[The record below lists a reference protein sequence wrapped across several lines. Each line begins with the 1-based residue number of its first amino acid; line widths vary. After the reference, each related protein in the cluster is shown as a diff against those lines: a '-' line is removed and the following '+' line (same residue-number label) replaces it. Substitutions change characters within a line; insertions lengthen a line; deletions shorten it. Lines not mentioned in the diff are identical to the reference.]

1 MTKLLGTIVSF
12 FMLANIMAQQPK
24 QTLQKLSISDS
35 LKKYTDS
42 IRNLPPLEVKSI
54 RVSETSPFAKTNFSK
69 EAIAK
74 VNLGQDLP
82 FLVQN
87 TPSVVVHS
95 DAGTGVGY
103 TGIRIRGTD
112 GTRINVTLNG
122 IPYNDAESSMTYF
135 VDLPDFS
142 SSVNSIQI
150 QRGVGT
156 STNGA
161 GAFGATMN
169 LSTNSYNP
177 SAYLSL
183 NNSVGSFNTLKNN
196 LLLGTGLIKKHFTID
211 GRLSNISSDGYM
223 DRASSQ
229 LNSFYVSGAYWG
241 KNSSLRLNI
250 FSGKEKT
257 YQSWYGVPEEMLAN
271 NRTYNPAGMEKSD
284 APYENQTDNYTQKHY
299 QLFYNKQ
306 INNYLKWSTAV
317 FLTKG
322 KGYYEEYKAG
332 VNLNEYIY
340 PANPLY
346 NTIHPDIIRRRW
358 LGNNFYG
365 QIASLM
371 YEKGKNELTI
381 GGGWNQYDGKH
392 YGVLPYPNIIPIKTA
407 IPYYTNNASKKDYT
421 FYTKWQY
428 KLTTQL
434 KSFIDLQYRKVSHQM
449 NGFDNNPKLITQGNF
464 DFFNPKAGLNY
475 TSNNTTYYSSI
486 AIAHKEPNRDDY
498 ETGALQ
504 NPTQEILYDW
514 ETGIQQKNTHFSWG
528 ANIYYMNYKDQ
539 LVLTGKINDVGAYTR
554 TNVPKS
560 YRAGLELEGNWKLN
574 DQINTSGNI
583 TFSKNKIAHFAE
595 YFDNYDTYEQKVI
608 EHHNTD
614 IALSPNTT
622 ASHSINF
629 LPNSKWQFIFTSKY
643 VSKQYLDNTQNE
655 SRILKPY
662 LINDLNL
669 IWKFAS
675 KKRWDANLQL
685 YVINLFDRLYEPNG
699 YTYSYIYGGVTTTS
713 NNYYPMAGRNFW
725 LSLKIDIK

>member
-12 FMLANIMAQQPK
+12 FLLAPLMAQQSK
-24 QTLQKLSISDS
+24 QPLQKLPTLDS

-42 IRNLPPLEVKSI
+42 IRNLPPLEVISI
-54 RVSETSPFAKTNFSK
+54 RVSEISPFAKTNLSK
-69 EAIAK
+69 DAIAK
-74 VNLGQDLP
+74 INLGQDLP

-95 DAGTGVGY
+95 DAGTGIGY

-183 NNSVGSFNTLKNN
+183 NNSVGTFNSLKNN
-196 LLLGTGLIKKHFTID
+196 LQFGSGLIKNHFTID
-211 GRLSNISSDGYM
+211 GRLSRIISDGYI
-223 DRASSQ
+223 DRASSN
-229 LNSFYVSGAYWG
+229 LNSFYVSGTYWG
-241 KNSSLRLNI
+241 NHSNLRLNV

-257 YQSWYGVPEEMLAN
+257 YQSWNGVPEEILQT
-271 NRTYNPAGMEKSD
+271 NRTYNSAGLEKAD
-284 APYENQTDNYTQKHY
+284 AAYPDQTDNYTQTHY
-299 QLFYNKQ
+299 QLFYNKKV
-306 INNYLKWSTAV
+306 NNYLKWSTAL

-322 KGYYEEYKAG
+322 NGYYEEYKAN
-332 VNLNEYIY
+332 VDIKEYLL
-340 PANPLY
+340 PSHPLY
-346 NTIHPDIIRRRW
+346 NSKNPDLIRRRS
-358 LGNNFYG
+358 LGNDFYG
-365 QIASLM
+365 QIASIL
-371 YEKGKNELTI
+371 YEKGNNEITI
-381 GGGWNQYDGKH
+381 GGGWNQYDGAH
-392 YGVLPYPNIIPIKTA
+392 YGLLPYPNVIAIKSPIE
-407 IPYYTNNASKKDYT
+407 YYRNNATKKDFT

-428 KLTTQL
+428 QFTAQL
-434 KSFIDLQYRKVSHQM
+434 KSFLDLQYRKVAHQM
-449 NGFDNNPKLITQGNF
+449 NGFDKTPHLITKGNF

-475 TSNNTTYYSSI
+475 TLKNITYFTSI

-498 ETGALQ
+498 ETGASQ
-504 NPTQEILYDW
+504 KPKREILYDW
-514 ETGIQQKNTHFSWG
+514 ETGFQQKNTNYSWG
-528 ANIYYMNYKDQ
+528 MNIYYMNYKDQ

-554 TNVPKS
+554 VNVPKS
-560 YRAGLELEGNWKLN
+560 YRAGIELEGTWKIN
-574 DQINTSGNI
+574 AQINTSGNV
-583 TFSKNKIAHFAE
+583 TFSKNKIAHFTA
-595 YFDNYDTYEQKVI
+595 YFDNYDTYEQKAI
-608 EHHNTD
+608 EHQNTD
-614 IALSPNTT
+614 IALSPSTT
-622 ASHSINF
+622 ASHAIHF
-629 LPNSKWQFIFTSKY
+629 LPNKNWQFIFNSKY

-655 SRILKPY
+655 TRKLKSY
-662 LINDLNL
+662 FINDVNL

-675 KKRWDANLQL
+675 KKRWDAHLQL
-685 YVINLFDRLYEPNG
+685 YLINLFDKLYEPNG